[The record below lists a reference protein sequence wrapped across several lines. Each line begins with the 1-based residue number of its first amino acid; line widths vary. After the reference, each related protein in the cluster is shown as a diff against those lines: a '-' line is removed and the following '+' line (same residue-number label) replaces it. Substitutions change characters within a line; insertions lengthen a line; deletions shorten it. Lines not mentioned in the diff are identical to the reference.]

1 MDRLE
6 VFRFTGGGGH
16 GDTFLT
22 EKGVYGGGFADVGV
36 AY

>member
-6 VFRFTGGGGH
+6 VFRFSRGGGH
-16 GDTFLT
+16 GDAFLA
-22 EKGVYGGGFADVGV
+22 EEGVYGGGFADVGV